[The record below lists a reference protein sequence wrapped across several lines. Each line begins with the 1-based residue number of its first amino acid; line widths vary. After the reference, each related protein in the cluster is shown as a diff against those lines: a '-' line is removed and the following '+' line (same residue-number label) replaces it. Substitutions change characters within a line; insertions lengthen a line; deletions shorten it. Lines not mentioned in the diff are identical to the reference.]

1 MPKFLAFS
9 SSVRNGSY
17 NRRLIELAARH
28 ARELGAEVD
37 LADFREF
44 DMPLFNGDLNEES
57 GLPAGARALIRRLER
72 ADGLMIA
79 APEYNYSIPGNLKNA
94 IDWASRSRP
103 QPFKAKSG
111 LIMAASPSVM
121 GGIRGLWQLRIP
133 LEGLGVF
140 LHPEMFALAQAH
152 VAFDDRGQI
161 LDATVAERLRQTV
174 ADFVQMATALAR
186 RISEPGLPNTDA

>member
-1 MPKFLAFS
+1 MPKLLAFS
-9 SSVRNGSY
+9 SSVRHGSY
-17 NRRLIELAARH
+17 NRRLIELAVDH
-28 ARELGAEVD
+28 ARQLGVEVD

-44 DMPLFNGDLNEES
+44 DMPLYNGDLNEES
-57 GLPAGARALIRRLER
+57 GLPAGARALIRRLEA
-72 ADGLMIA
+72 ADGLMMA

-94 IDWASRSRP
+94 IDWVSRSRP

-111 LIMAASPSVM
+111 LIMSASPSVM
-121 GGIRGLWQLRIP
+121 GGIRGLWQLRVP

-152 VAFDDRGQI
+152 AAFDDEGRLQ
-161 LDATVAERLRQTV
+161 DDTVAERLRQTV

-186 RISEPGLPNTDA
+186 RVSEPGLPNTDA